1 MSLFT
6 VKEGKKMRCGYT
18 TGSCAAAAAK
28 AAAIMVLTGRRVEAI
43 SLQTPQGTVLQ
54 LIPEDVSF
62 GPQSATCAIRKDS
75 GDDPDVT
82 NGILVYSKVK
92 RSEKPGIVLEG
103 GPGVGRVTKPGLEQ
117 PVGSP
122 AINRVPRQMTQPGL
136 ACAVGDWA
144 INPVPRRMITEA
156 LQEACRQ
163 CGYTGGLR
171 LTLSIPEGQRLA
183 RKTFNP
189 RLGIVGG
196 LSILG
201 TSGIVDPMSEQALV
215 DTIHTEMDSRRAAGQ
230 THLLAFF
237 GNYGVDFSRDHL
249 GVDVSQRVTISNYV
263 GETLDY
269 AAYKGFSD
277 VLVIGHIG
285 KLVKVAQGIMNTH
298 SHYADGRT
306 TLLALEAV
314 FAGASRQLARQIY
327 DSLTTDEAVRLL
339 KEQNLLEPV
348 MAAVCEK
355 IEAYMDQRT
364 HGEIPTAAVVF
375 SNAYG
380 VLGLT
385 SRAKEFLALHTKG
398 ELR

>member
-6 VKEGKKMRCGYT
+6 VKEGKKLRCGYT

-28 AAAIMVLTGRRVEAI
+28 AAAMMVLTGRRVDAV

-62 GPQSATCAIRKDS
+62 GPHSATCAIRKDS
-75 GDDPDVT
+75 GDDPDIT
-82 NGILVYSKVK
+82 DGMLVYGTV
-92 RSEKPGIVLEG
+92 EKTPSGLSLIG
-103 GPGVGRVTKPGLEQ
+103 GEGVGRV
-117 PVGSP
+117 
-122 AINRVPRQMTQPGL
+122 TQPGL

-156 LQEACRQ
+156 LKQACQQ

-171 LTLSIPEGQRLA
+171 LTLSIPDGQRLA
-183 RKTFNP
+183 QKTFNP

-230 THLLAFF
+230 AHLLAFF

-249 GVDVSQRVTISNYV
+249 GLDVSPRVTISNYV

-277 VLVIGHIG
+277 VLLIGHIG

-298 SHYADGRT
+298 SRYADGRT

-314 FAGASRQLARQIY
+314 FAGASREVAQKIY

-339 KEQNLLEPV
+339 KETGLLEPV

-364 HGEIPTAAVVF
+364 HGQVPTAAVVF

-380 VLGLT
+380 VLGQS
-385 SRAKEFLALHTKG
+385 SRAQAFLALHTKG